1 MPMIMCAHILLPLL
15 LLISMLP
22 SDIYMIFI
30 YLSFHIVNEIF
41 AQTIRIYGLIMNL
54 INFVSLFLPT
64 FFYYCYLTQD
74 DDLADFK
81 YIITVIYIFLSY

>member
-41 AQTIRIYGLIMNL
+41 AQIIRIYGLIMNL

-64 FFYYCYLTQD
+64 FF
-74 DDLADFK
+74 
-81 YIITVIYIFLSY
+81 IIVTLPKMISQILNI